1 MIQGSFPL
9 LASNTATTFGTTKV
23 IRPHTIA
30 KHMMLNTMGYSMA
43 AMTFWRM
50 PSRLSV

>member
-1 MIQGSFPL
+1 MKLLVPISAWVMNGNFPL

-30 KHMMLNTMGYSMA
+30 KHMMLNTIG
-43 AMTFWRM
+43 
-50 PSRLSV
+50 